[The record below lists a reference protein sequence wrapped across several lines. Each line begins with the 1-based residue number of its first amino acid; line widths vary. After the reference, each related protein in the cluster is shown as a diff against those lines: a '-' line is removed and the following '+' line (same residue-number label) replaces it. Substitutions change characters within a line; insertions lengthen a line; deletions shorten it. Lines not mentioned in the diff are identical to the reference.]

1 MKLTNKHKV
10 ILLQNG
16 MTQADIAKKVGTT
29 QPVISNWLNG
39 QIFPNAEN
47 LKKLADVLDLE
58 PQELAEKLCDISN
71 IG

>member
-10 ILLQNG
+10 IVLQNG
-16 MTQADIAKKVGTT
+16 MTQSDIAKKIGTT

-39 QIFPNAEN
+39 VTFPNAEN
-47 LKKLADVLDLE
+47 LHKLANVLDLE
-58 PQELAEKLCDISN
+58 PKELAEKLCDIAD